1 MSSPTY
7 GTTHLDYR
15 KIEAAMNISMREVPK
30 LHVGMVVY
38 VHLSTT
44 LVTYLVR

>member
-1 MSSPTY
+1 M
-7 GTTHLDYR
+7 HLDYR
-15 KIEAAMNISMREVPK
+15 KIEATMNISMREVPN